1 MIFSCCWSL
10 APHLNLN
17 RNIHKYSLWFTVG
30 FQLGVPIRPDLPAVT
45 ISAGKV
51 TFSGEAMRR
60 FVAGDGRLSVW
71 PMCTR
76 PLCGAMILAA
86 FACLSCC
93 LCPLYLTVNFPAT
106 CANYHFFPLCTY
118 MVTTHWIDMISDIY
132 VYICIY
138 ICIASSIQ
146 QLLRISKF

>member
-17 RNIHKYSLWFTVG
+17 RNIRSDSLLAFNWGCQAGLICPRWPSVLERWPSLVRPCAGLLQEMVG
-30 FQLGVPIRPDLPAVT
+30 CQCDRCAL
-45 ISAGKV
+45 
-51 TFSGEAMRR
+51 
-60 FVAGDGRLSVW
+60 
-71 PMCTR
+71 R

-132 VYICIY
+132 IYVYIY
-138 ICIASSIQ
+138 MYSLQHPTAFAHQ
-146 QLLRISKF
+146 